1 MPRTKQNENLK
12 KGKATQFRAGE
23 EQVKI
28 ARQGGIASGKAR
40 RQKKT
45 LAAMAQ
51 TFAELP
57 VPDKVQKQLEEL
69 GVSKE
74 DAVHQMALVAAMFS
88 AGEKG
93 NVRAAALI
101 TEWLAPE
108 KTEENNGVLDDI
120 LEAVRGVNDD

>member
-23 EQVKI
+23 EQAKL
-28 ARQGGIASGKAR
+28 ARKAGIASGKAR

-45 LAAMAQ
+45 LAEMANA
-51 TFAELP
+51 FAALP
-57 VPDKVQKQLEEL
+57 VPEKTKEQLKAL
-69 GVSKE
+69 GVSEE

-108 KTEENNGVLDDI
+108 KAEEKTGALEDI
-120 LEAVRGVNDD
+120 LEAVRGVGND